1 MIIQLPSPESPGSR
15 SRGGAGA
22 RRRMRQQEPWTAQTH
37 DRTPAEDAARHAQWL
52 RSRAAATVPDA
63 FHAQALREADRIR
76 VQEQAWRDRLDR
88 EIRIADLPQEQ
99 AQLRAAA
106 QPARIAYVPRRV
118 SIGPA
123 RRA

>member
-1 MIIQLPSPESPGSR
+1 MIFQLPSPESPGSR

-63 FHAQALREADRIR
+63 FHAQALREAERAMKSGKAKFSDWEEAKKRIR
-76 VQEQAWRDRLDR
+76 RK
-88 EIRIADLPQEQ
+88 
-99 AQLRAAA
+99 AAKLA
-106 QPARIAYVPRRV
+106 
-118 SIGPA
+118 
-123 RRA
+123 